1 MIWLEEYGLGSLP
14 SSYHRPPST
23 WRIDAHESEGA
34 DLSGRSVLL
43 VEDEMILAAE
53 IEHSLEEAGAQVIG
67 PVGRLGDALAI
78 VTTSDERFDAAI
90 LDVDLHGQ
98 DVFPVAD
105 VLRDRGIPFLF
116 HTAHGSKA
124 GLKDRYS
131 GAVVC
136 NKPVFSEHLVAL
148 VAGLL
153 E

>member
-1 MIWLEEYGLGSLP
+1 MIWVEESRLASFQ
-14 SSYHRPPST
+14 SSYLGRPST
-23 WRIDAHESEGA
+23 WRVNAHESDGA
-34 DLSGRSVLL
+34 ELSGRLVLL

-67 PVGRLGDALAI
+67 PVGRLGEALAI
-78 VTTSDERFDAAI
+78 VTESNERLDAAI

-131 GAVVC
+131 GALVC
-136 NKPVFSEHLVAL
+136 NKPVFSEQLVAL
-148 VAGLL
+148 IAGLL